1 VDVVHNLPI
10 CEVLAEFQLEK
21 AASMPIEEVFT
32 DLKTSSNGL
41 TSEEAKARLKQYGFN
56 KLFEKRGFGTKVV
69 VASFFFGLLTD
80 CLVKG
85 NILCAI

>member
-1 VDVVHNLPI
+1 MRKSVSVPLSVKLPPKRVREKFLI
-10 CEVLAEFQLEK
+10 IYELEGGPK
-21 AASMPIEEVFT
+21 AVNCLTEYNIPIE
-32 DLKTSSNGL
+32 
-41 TSEEAKARLKQYGFN
+41 
-56 KLFEKRGFGTKVV
+56 GFGTKVV